1 MRISELADGDG
12 REHRDAQVLPARRP
26 APPRPR
32 REARRAPTTTTS
44 HLERVRLVR
53 TLIDVGRL
61 SIDRVREVVTAL
73 DQPPESRHQ
82 LLGTAHDVLRQAGGV
97 TARRDVTAR
106 LAALGLPDCVDSPA
120 STQLAQALSAA
131 EEAGWPLTDDT
142 LPSWYA
148 AMTRVADA
156 DVVPELAAMSPG
168 DALRH
173 AIVGN
178 VLTDPVVIAL
188 RRVAQ
193 EALSAQRFDPER
205 VGPDGGPHCR
215 SDRGHVRC
223 PCRGGPAGSSRDAGS
238 SRRSTREG
246 RSQPPT
252 TRGWPWP
259 SRGVRSP
266 SGCCRRRA
274 GRAAPATS

>member
-1 MRISELADGDG
+1 VRISELAEASGVSIATLKYYL
-12 REHRDAQVLPARRP
+12 REGLLPPGQARG
-26 APPRPR
+26 AT
-32 REARRAPTTTTS
+32 RADYDDT

-53 TLIDVGRL
+53 TLIDVGGL

-73 DQPPESRHQ
+73 DQPPESRHL
-82 LLGTAHDVLRQAGGV
+82 LLGTAHDVLRQASGSPPAESV
-97 TARRDVTAR
+97 IAR
-106 LAALGLPDCVDSPA
+106 LAALGLPDCVGSPA

-131 EEAGWPLTDDT
+131 EQAGWPLTDAT
-142 LPSWYA
+142 LTSWYA

-193 EALSAQRFDPER
+193 EALSSQRFDPTPER
-205 VGPDGGPHCR
+205 QV
-215 SDRGHVRC
+215 SL
-223 PCRGGPAGSSRDAGS
+223 
-238 SRRSTREG
+238 
-246 RSQPPT
+246 
-252 TRGWPWP
+252 
-259 SRGVRSP
+259 
-266 SGCCRRRA
+266 
-274 GRAAPATS
+274 

>member
-1 MRISELADGDG
+1 MRISELAEATGVSIATLKYYL
-12 REHRDAQVLPARRP
+12 REGLLHAG
-26 APPRPR
+26 
-32 REARRAPTTTTS
+32 EARGATRADYDAS

-73 DQPPESRHQ
+73 DHPPQGRHQ
-82 LLGTAHDVLRQAGGV
+82 LLGTAHDVLRQAGAPPPPPE
-97 TARRDVTAR
+97 TVTAR

-120 STQLAQALSAA
+120 STQLAHALSAA
-131 EEAGWPLTDDT
+131 EEAGWPLTDAT
-142 LPSWYA
+142 LMSWYA

-193 EALSAQRFDPER
+193 EALSAQRFDP
-205 VGPDGGPHCR
+205 
-215 SDRGHVRC
+215 
-223 PCRGGPAGSSRDAGS
+223 
-238 SRRSTREG
+238 
-246 RSQPPT
+246 
-252 TRGWPWP
+252 P
-259 SRGVRSP
+259 SATP
-266 SGCCRRRA
+266 E
-274 GRAAPATS
+274 APAALTD